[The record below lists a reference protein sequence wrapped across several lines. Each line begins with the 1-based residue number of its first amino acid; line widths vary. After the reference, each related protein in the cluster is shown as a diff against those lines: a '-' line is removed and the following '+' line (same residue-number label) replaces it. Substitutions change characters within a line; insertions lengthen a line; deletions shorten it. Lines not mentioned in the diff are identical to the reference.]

1 MEESILTTIKKLLG
15 LDESYEAF
23 DTDIIVAINT
33 AIMALTQIGIGP
45 SSGFRIEDDGATWQ
59 DFLGSDAIDLEAAKS
74 YIFIK
79 ARLMFDPPSSSVV
92 VEAYNKAVA
101 ECEWRLN
108 VQRDTE

>member
-45 SSGFRIEDDGATWQ
+45 SGGFRIEDDGATWR
-59 DFLGSDAIDLEAAKS
+59 DFLGSDVIDLEAAKS

-92 VEAYNKAVA
+92 VEAYNKSAA

-108 VQRDTE
+108 VQRDPE

>member
-45 SSGFRIEDDGATWQ
+45 SGGFRIEDDSTTWQ
-59 DFLGSDAIDLEAAKS
+59 DFLGSDVIDLEAAKS

-92 VEAYNKAVA
+92 VEAYNKAAA

-108 VQRDTE
+108 VQRDPE

>member
-15 LDESYEAF
+15 LDDSYEAF
-23 DTDIIVAINT
+23 DTDVIIAINT
-33 AIMALTQIGIGP
+33 ALMALMQIGIGP
-45 SSGFRIEDDGATWQ
+45 KTGFRIEDVGATWK
-59 DFLGSDAIDLEAAKS
+59 DFLGSDTIDLEAVKT

-108 VQRDTE
+108 VQRDPE

>member
-45 SSGFRIEDDGATWQ
+45 SGGFRIEDVGATWR
-59 DFLGSDAIDLEAAKS
+59 DFLGSDTIDLEAAKS

-92 VEAYNKAVA
+92 VEAYNKAAA

-108 VQRDTE
+108 VQRDPE

>member
-59 DFLGSDAIDLEAAKS
+59 DFLGSDVIDLEAAKS

-92 VEAYNKAVA
+92 VEAYNKAAA

-108 VQRDTE
+108 VQRDPE

>member
-33 AIMALTQIGIGP
+33 ALMALVQIGVGP
-45 SSGFRIEDDGATWQ
+45 KNGFIIEDDAATWK
-59 DFLGSDAIDLEAAKS
+59 DFLGSDSNDLEAAKS
-74 YIFIK
+74 YVFIK

-92 VEAYNKAVA
+92 VEAYNKAAA

-108 VQRDTE
+108 VQRNPE

>member
-33 AIMALTQIGIGP
+33 ALMALVQIGIGP
-45 SSGFRIEDDGATWQ
+45 SKGFHIEDDIETWG
-59 DFLGSDAIDLEAAKS
+59 DFLGKDVIDLEAAKT
-74 YIFIK
+74 YVFIK
-79 ARLMFDPPSSSVV
+79 TRLIFDPPSSSVV
-92 VEAYNKAVA
+92 IEAYNKVAA

-108 VQRDTE
+108 VQRDHE